1 MTSGFCGEKLV
12 PKIYSHYRFKG
23 IIVYTDKTGLSLN
36 EKWVKKYPRIVM
48 LTDDKEK
55 AKNMLHNLI
64 NNTLFRGAVKFKD
77 LDHFLGKKKLVQDY
91 ILPDEDD

>member
-55 AKNMLHNLI
+55 A
-64 NNTLFRGAVKFKD
+64 
-77 LDHFLGKKKLVQDY
+77 
-91 ILPDEDD
+91 